1 MREKAKSM
9 AEIKNCVQATET
21 MMRFIDESVEQARIF
36 TRYNYDILSFVGGIW
51 DDDRIDEKLA
61 GTIEKVVSDLKESV
75 ADFELTIKGDD
86 WGVIE
91 CFVCGCLDTPRYDEA
106 KMTYDIPDGWDK
118 IAGKNLCDECL
129 EETEEIEAMLAKA
142 EQEAILRLESLKKHR
157 QAPDIDC
164 ASRPYT
170 TRVGDDFREIPEH
183 EEVGVM
189 HLKLIGQET
198 TPEGTIL
205 IFEKDGDEIL
215 HAKTWSAYLGDLFG
229 MEKSDIEDFAT
240 WVARQDFPADLDA
253 TYYYDLKEVVADF
266 LEEAGRD

>member
-1 MREKAKSM
+1 MREETKSM
-9 AEIKNCVQATET
+9 AKIKNCVQATET
-21 MMRFIDESVEQARIF
+21 MMRFPDESVEQARIF
-36 TRYNYDILSFVGGIW
+36 TRYNYDILSFGGAA
-51 DDDRIDEKLA
+51 IDVDMADQMLA

-91 CFVCGCLDTPRYDEA
+91 CFVCGCLDTPRYDETKLA
-106 KMTYDIPDGWDK
+106 YDIPDGWDK
-118 IAGKNLCDECL
+118 VAGKNLCDECL
-129 EETEEIEAMLAKA
+129 EETKEIEDLLAKA
-142 EQEAILRLESLKKHR
+142 EQEAISRLESLKEHR

-170 TRVGDDFREIPEH
+170 TRIGDDFQEIPEH
-183 EEVGVM
+183 EEVEVM

-205 IFEKDGDEIL
+205 IFEKNGNETL
-215 HAKTWSAYLGDLFG
+215 RAKTWSAYLGDLFG
-229 MEKSDIEDFAT
+229 MEKSDIEDFAA
-240 WVARQDFPADLDA
+240 WVEKQDFPADLDA
-253 TYYYDLKEVVADF
+253 TYYYDLKEVVVGF